1 MKTLRSMLNLGT
13 NALGTHRATLSVL
26 SKNIANAS
34 TPGYSRERLSIES
47 MSFGLGAQVTG
58 LTSLRDTTYQKALLG
73 ASQELG
79 FGQGK
84 ASVLEI
90 AEPFV
95 NDLDGAGMGPALDA
109 LFGALQSAGA
119 NPADLNERGA
129 VLDRA
134 RELAD
139 QIRNSAT
146 GLESARRSAEK
157 SAAATVTEVNE
168 LAAQLAR
175 LNGQIRDIQGSG
187 DPALELV
194 DQRDELLAALGEL
207 VDVEVTTQG
216 SDVNVA
222 LAGGQPV
229 VSGDTASTL
238 SLSGGG
244 SGPLTLSVARDNG
257 LPLAGPKSLGG
268 KLGGLLEARDGTLR
282 SALDAL
288 DATAEG
294 LAGAMNALHTSGF
307 GLDGATGRNLFDIT
321 PGTGAASSLK
331 LSADISGKPEFL
343 AFAADGNL
351 LPGDN
356 HIAQQL
362 LAVRDLKLPNGKTP
376 DGGLDEVTS
385 TIASALQAANG
396 SAEGAASRLA
406 DFEGLRASRSGVSI
420 QEEMVALTEAQ
431 RAFEAASRILKT
443 ADELYETVLQMV

>member
-207 VDVEVTTQG
+207 VDVEVTTPQDHVGDVVGDLNRRRGQIQNQESSG
-216 SDVNVA
+216 STVIVRA
-222 LAGGQPV
+222 QV
-229 VSGDTASTL
+229 
-238 SLSGGG
+238 
-244 SGPLTLSVARDNG
+244 PLKEMFGYISH
-257 LPLAGPKSLGG
+257 
-268 KLGGLLEARDGTLR
+268 LR
-282 SALDAL
+282 SM
-288 DATAEG
+288 TKG
-294 LAGAMNALHTSGF
+294 
-307 GLDGATGRNLFDIT
+307 
-321 PGTGAASSLK
+321 
-331 LSADISGKPEFL
+331 
-343 AFAADGNL
+343 
-351 LPGDN
+351 
-356 HIAQQL
+356 
-362 LAVRDLKLPNGKTP
+362 
-376 DGGLDEVTS
+376 
-385 TIASALQAANG
+385 
-396 SAEGAASRLA
+396 
-406 DFEGLRASRSGVSI
+406 RASFTMQFHHYDPVPRNI
-420 QEEMVALTEAQ
+420 
-431 RAFEAASRILKT
+431 
-443 ADELYETVLQMV
+443 ADEIMTKSA